1 MNDLFNTARLFG
13 HSLLDHERK
22 KGKITDE
29 VVKNVIQKI
38 KAIDIVPGE
47 KLDADLL
54 FDVLSAECSILK
66 GEMTELIS
74 EDVEPWL
81 NDEKANISFDLWN
94 RYKLYM
100 KDNDPSFPI
109 TDLDDFTD
117 KILDKCI
124 NPKKQGSWDRR
135 GMVVGHVQSG
145 KTSNYVGLIN
155 KATDAGYKVIIVIA
169 GTISSLRRQTQERI
183 DSGYIGRN
191 NSAFIRE
198 KENRVIGVGINRFNN
213 SQKPVPEIYGFTS
226 SYYKNGDEGDFSQSI
241 ANTLNIPIGKNPV
254 VFVIKK
260 NKSILENLIDWFSK
274 DDNAKFIDG
283 TPKLFNVPALIIDDE
298 ADAASV
304 NASRDINNI
313 KTINRLIRTL
323 LNVFDQNTFIGY
335 TATPY
340 ANLFISQEYDKDA
353 ITEIK
358 KKQYKIGEDLF
369 PRDFII
375 NIKAPSNY
383 IGAAK
388 IFGYEHANPE
398 QTKEPLDIFRP
409 IDSFN
414 GYDCENNPIYNGDYD
429 PPFFKTINK
438 DNKDNLPEFLP
449 PSLERAIKSFILTC
463 AIRRVRGQENK
474 HNSMLV
480 HVALLVKW
488 IDKVARL
495 VSEKTKV
502 YQDAIESEDE
512 TLYKELK
519 EIYETD
525 ILPTTRNVIEN
536 LDYTDIR
543 IKEHNWDDIK
553 KELKSAALKID
564 VRSVHGTRS
573 TTNLEYHNIQE
584 IDYGRYEKEGKS
596 LSVIAVG
603 GSRLSRGITLEGL
616 SVSYY
621 IRTTRMY
628 DSLMQMGR
636 WFGYRPGYVDLCRL
650 YTTNQIFEWFNHIT
664 MATEEMRNDFDE
676 MTATHQRP
684 KDFRLKVRNHHGLLT
699 ITSLNKLYF
708 SEDIE
713 ISFSG
718 ENPQTY
724 CLLRTKSAIENNFNA
739 LKKLINGIGFPSIEN
754 RKLLKGK
761 TRHLLYQNVEVDA
774 ICEFIDSYQIE
785 QPSINNATLSDYIKT
800 QAKNNS
806 IKEWSICIVGNTDE
820 KVFIDY
826 SGNTLQKDRVPNKEL
841 KIYEL
846 EYNGEVVKMGCSIR
860 NQLLGKRNSEKYL
873 ISKNQIDQT
882 GDRQV
887 DLSIQSKDYKEIKQR
902 RAIEKK
908 GLLLIYA
915 LDEIGTFFEEK
926 YGFPIIGYSIHFPKI
941 EDEEKVSYK
950 VTKKYLDFE
959 EELMF
964 DDDNHEI
971 ENE

>member
-1 MNDLFNTARLFG
+1 M
-13 HSLLDHERK
+13 SLLQSARAIAHTLLSLHQ
-22 KGKITDE
+22 GQITDE
-29 VVKNVIQKI
+29 VLLSVIE
-38 KAIDIVPGE
+38 KASAINIVEGQTFDKQE
-47 KLDADLL
+47 LFEILRADYS
-54 FDVLSAECSILK
+54 VGK
-66 GEMTELIS
+66 GEITILS
-74 EDVEPWL
+74 DNVEPWL
-81 NDEKANISFDLWN
+81 NDEKANINFELWN

-100 KDNDPSFPI
+100 SENDPSFPI
-109 TDLDDFTD
+109 NDLDDFTD
-117 KILDKCI
+117 KILDKCV
-124 NPKKQGSWDRR
+124 NPKKEGTWDRR

-191 NSAFIRE
+191 SSAFIRE
-198 KENRVIGVGINRFNN
+198 NQNRLIGVGKYK
-213 SQKPVPEIYGFTS
+213 SETDIYSLTS
-226 SYYKNGDEGDFSQSI
+226 SYYKSGDEGDFSQSV
-241 ANTLNIPIGKNPV
+241 ANRLNIPIGKNPV

-274 DDNAKFIDG
+274 NENIREVDG
-283 TPKLFNVPALIIDDE
+283 TPKLFDVPALIIDDE

-304 NASRDINNI
+304 NASRDINDI

-323 LNVFDQNTFIGY
+323 LNIFNQNTFIGY

-340 ANLFISQEYDKDA
+340 ANLFISQEYNEEQTTIVKNK
-353 ITEIK
+353 TY
-358 KKQYKIGEDLF
+358 QIGEDLF

-375 NIKAPSNY
+375 NLKAPTNY

-388 IFGYEHANPE
+388 IFGYENANPE
-398 QTKEPLDIFRP
+398 LTKEPLDIFRE
-409 IDSFN
+409 I
-414 GYDCENNPIYNGDYD
+414 GDYD
-429 PPFFKTINK
+429 PPFFRTINRE
-438 DNKDNLPEFLP
+438 NKDILPEYLP

-463 AIRRVRGQENK
+463 AIRRVRGHESK

-480 HVALLVKW
+480 HVALLVRW
-488 IDKVARL
+488 IDRVAYL
-495 VSEKTKV
+495 VNEKTKE
-502 YQDAIESEDE
+502 YKNAIQSEDA
-512 TLYKELK
+512 TLLNELK
-519 EIYETD
+519 ELYETD
-525 ILPTTRNVIEN
+525 FLPTTKNVLDN

-543 IKEHNWDDIK
+543 IKEHTWEEVK
-553 KELKSAALKID
+553 KELKNAVLKID

-573 TTNLEYHNIQE
+573 TTNLEYHNIEE
-584 IDYGRYEKEGKS
+584 IDYNRHENG

-676 MTATHQRP
+676 MTAIHQRP

-699 ITSLNKLYF
+699 ITSLNKMFF

-724 CLLRTKSAIENNFNA
+724 CLLKTKPAIESNFNA
-739 LKKLINGIGFPSIEN
+739 LKALISTIGFPTKEN
-754 RKLLKGK
+754 RIEYKGK
-761 TRHLLYQNVEVDA
+761 TRCLFYPNANIEALCN
-774 ICEFIDSYQIE
+774 FIDAYKIE

-800 QAKNNS
+800 QSKDNK
-806 IKEWSICIVGNTDE
+806 IKEWSICIISNTDE
-820 KVFIDY
+820 RVFIDY
-826 SGNTLQKDRVPNKEL
+826 KGKTPRNERKSNESLSTFELQHN
-841 KIYEL
+841 
-846 EYNGEVVKMGCSIR
+846 NEVVTMGCTVR
-860 NQLLGKRNSEKYL
+860 NQQMGRGSEYFL

-882 GDRQV
+882 ADRYF
-887 DLSIQSKDYKEIKQR
+887 DLSKDNDYSKMTYAEIKAQR
-902 RAIEKK
+902 KVEKK

-915 LDEIGTFFEEK
+915 LDERGTPNVNN
-926 YGFPIIGYSIHFPKI
+926 GIPIVGYSLHFPKI
-941 EDEEKVSYK
+941 DDEIKVSYTATINK
-950 VTKKYLDFE
+950 GFDE
-959 EELMF
+959 EVMD
-964 DDDNHEI
+964 DDDNPET

>member
-1 MNDLFNTARLFG
+1 M
-13 HSLLDHERK
+13 SLLQSARAIAHTLLQAHQ
-22 KGKITDE
+22 GQITDE
-29 VVKNVIQKI
+29 VLLTVIEKVS
-38 KAIDIVPGE
+38 AINIVEGQTYDKQE
-47 KLDADLL
+47 LFEILRAD
-54 FDVLSAECSILK
+54 FSIGK
-66 GEMTELIS
+66 GEITILS

-81 NDEKANISFDLWN
+81 NDEKANINPELWN

-100 KDNDPSFPI
+100 SKNDPSFPVN
-109 TDLDDFTD
+109 DLDDFTD
-117 KILDKCI
+117 KILDKCV

-155 KATDAGYKVIIVIA
+155 KATDAGYKVIIIIA

-191 NSAFIRE
+191 SSAFIRE
-198 KENRVIGVGINRFNN
+198 KENKIVGVGNYT
-213 SQKPVPEIYGFTS
+213 VGTDIYSLTS
-226 SYYKNGDEGDFSQSI
+226 AYYKSGDEGDFNQAI
-241 ANTLNIPIGKNPV
+241 AKRLNIPIGRNPV
-254 VFVIKK
+254 VLVIKK
-260 NKSILENLIDWFSK
+260 NKSILENLIDWFSN
-274 DDNAKFIDG
+274 DINAKVVDG
-283 TPKLFNVPALIIDDE
+283 TPKLFDVPALIIDDE

-304 NASRDINNI
+304 NASRDINDI

-323 LNVFDQNTFIGY
+323 LNIFNQNTFVGY

-340 ANLFISQEYDKDA
+340 ANLFISQEYNEENTTVVKNK
-353 ITEIK
+353 T
-358 KKQYKIGEDLF
+358 YKIGEDLF

-375 NIKAPSNY
+375 NIKAPTNY

-388 IFGYEHANPE
+388 IFGYENANPE
-398 QTKEPLDIFRP
+398 LTKEPLDIFRE
-409 IDSFN
+409 INDF
-414 GYDCENNPIYNGDYD
+414 D
-429 PPFFKTINK
+429 PPFFRTINRE
-438 DNKDNLPEFLP
+438 NKDILPEYLP

-463 AIRRVRGQENK
+463 AIRRVRGHENK

-480 HVALLVKW
+480 HVALLVRW
-488 IDKVARL
+488 IDRVAYL
-495 VSEKTKV
+495 VNEKTKE
-502 YQDAIESEDE
+502 YKDAIQSEDE
-512 TLYKELK
+512 TLINELQ

-525 ILPTTRNVIEN
+525 FLPTTQNVLEN

-543 IKEHNWDDIK
+543 IKPHTWEEVK
-553 KELKSAALKID
+553 KELKIAVLKID

-573 TTNLEYHNIQE
+573 TTNLEYHNIEE
-584 IDYGRYEKEGKS
+584 IDYNRHENG

-616 SVSYY
+616 SISYY

-724 CLLRTKSAIENNFNA
+724 CLLKTKSAIDNNFNV
-739 LKKLINGIGFPSIEN
+739 LKKLISTIGLPTKENRIEN
-754 RKLLKGK
+754 KGK
-761 TRHLLYQNVEVDA
+761 TRYLFYPNTNVDA
-774 ICEFIDSYQIE
+774 LCSFIDSFKIE

-800 QAKNNS
+800 QAKGNK
-806 IKEWSICIVGNTDE
+806 IKEWSICIVSNSDE
-820 KVFIDY
+820 RVFIDY
-826 SGNTLQKDRVPNKEL
+826 KGNTPRNERQANEDVSKYDLQHN
-841 KIYEL
+841 
-846 EYNGEVVKMGCSIR
+846 NEVITLSCSVR
-860 NQLLGKRNSEKYL
+860 NQQIGRGGEFYL

-882 GDRQV
+882 GDRYV
-887 DLSIQSKDYKEIKQR
+887 DLSKDKDYSKISYTEIKEQR
-902 RAIEKK
+902 KSEKK

-915 LDEIGTFFEEK
+915 LDERGTPNVK
-926 YGFPIIGYSIHFPKI
+926 NDIPIVGYSLHFPRI
-941 EDEEKVSYK
+941 EDETKVSY
-950 VTKKYLDFE
+950 TTTIKKDFDSE
-959 EELMF
+959 VMV
-964 DDDNHEI
+964 DDDNQET
-971 ENE
+971 E

>member
-1 MNDLFNTARLFG
+1 M
-13 HSLLDHERK
+13 SLLESARAIAHTLLQVHQE
-22 KGKITDE
+22 KITDE
-29 VVKNVIQKI
+29 LLLSII
-38 KAIDIVPGE
+38 EKASAINIVEGQTFDKQE
-47 KLDADLL
+47 LFEILRAD
-54 FDVLSAECSILK
+54 FSIGK
-66 GEMTELIS
+66 GEITILSDDI
-74 EDVEPWL
+74 EPWL
-81 NDEKANISFDLWN
+81 NNEKANINFELWN

-100 KDNDPSFPI
+100 SKSDPSFPVN
-109 TDLDDFTD
+109 DLDDFTD
-117 KILDKCI
+117 KILDKCV

-155 KATDAGYKVIIVIA
+155 KATDAGYKVIIIIA

-191 NSAFIRE
+191 SSAFIRE
-198 KENRVIGVGINRFNN
+198 KENKIVGVGNY
-213 SQKPVPEIYGFTS
+213 SVGTDIYSLTS
-226 SYYKNGDEGDFSQSI
+226 AYYKSNDEGDFSQSV
-241 ANTLNIPIGKNPV
+241 ANRLNIPIGKNPV

-274 DDNAKFIDG
+274 DVNAKVVDG
-283 TPKLFNVPALIIDDE
+283 TPILFDVPALIIDDE

-304 NASRDINNI
+304 NASRDINDI

-323 LNVFDQNTFIGY
+323 LNIFNQNTFVGY

-340 ANLFISQEYDKDA
+340 ANLFISQDYNEELTTTVKN
-353 ITEIK
+353 
-358 KKQYKIGEDLF
+358 KQYKIGEDLF

-375 NIKAPSNY
+375 NIKAPTNY

-388 IFGYEHANPE
+388 IFGYENANPE
-398 QTKEPLDIFRP
+398 LTKEPLDIFRV
-409 IDSFN
+409 ID
-414 GYDCENNPIYNGDYD
+414 DYD
-429 PPFFKTINK
+429 PPFLSKINRE
-438 DNKDNLPEFLP
+438 NKDNLPEYLP
-449 PSLERAIKSFILTC
+449 PSMERAIKSFILTC
-463 AIRRVRGQENK
+463 AIRRVRGHENK

-480 HVALLVKW
+480 HVALLVRW
-488 IDKVARL
+488 IDRVAYL
-495 VSEKTKV
+495 VNEKTKE
-502 YQDAIESEDE
+502 YKNAIQSEDQK
-512 TLYKELK
+512 LLNELK
-519 EIYETD
+519 ELYIAD
-525 ILPTTRNVIEN
+525 FLQTTGNVMEN

-543 IKEHNWDDIK
+543 IKQHTWEEVKN
-553 KELKSAALKID
+553 ELKNAVLKID

-573 TTNLEYHNIQE
+573 TTNLEYHNIEE
-584 IDYGRYEKEGKS
+584 IDYHRYENG

-684 KDFRLKVRNHHGLLT
+684 KDFRLKVRNHQGLLT

-724 CLLRTKSAIENNFNA
+724 CLLKTKQAIENNYKA
-739 LKKLINGIGFPSIEN
+739 LKTLIERIGFPSKEN

-761 TRHLLYQNVEVDA
+761 TRHLLYQNVEIDA

-785 QPSINNATLSDYIKT
+785 QPSINNATLSEYIRT

-806 IKEWSICIVGNTDE
+806 IVGWSICIVGNTDE
-820 KVFIDY
+820 KVFIDHKG
-826 SGNTLQKDRVPNKEL
+826 STLQKDREPNEEIKT
-841 KIYEL
+841 YDL
-846 EYNGEVVKMGCSIR
+846 EYNGEIISMGCSVR
-860 NQLLGKRNSEKYL
+860 NQQTQRGGNSYL

-882 GDRQV
+882 ADRQV
-887 DLSIQSKDYKEIKQR
+887 DLTIQNKDYKEIKKQR
-902 RAIEKK
+902 AVEKK
-908 GLLLIYA
+908 GLVLIYA
-915 LDEIGTFFEEK
+915 LDERGTFFEEK
-926 YGFPIIGYSIHFPKI
+926 FGLPIVGYSIHFPKI
-941 EDEEKVSYK
+941 QDEEKVSYK

-959 EELMF
+959 NELMD
-964 DDDNHEI
+964 DDDNPET
-971 ENE
+971 EVN

>member
-1 MNDLFNTARLFG
+1 M
-13 HSLLDHERK
+13 SLLQSARAIAHTLLQAHQ
-22 KGKITDE
+22 GQITDE
-29 VVKNVIQKI
+29 VLLTVIEKVS
-38 KAIDIVPGE
+38 AINIVEGQTYDKQE
-47 KLDADLL
+47 LFEILRAD
-54 FDVLSAECSILK
+54 FSIGK
-66 GEMTELIS
+66 GEITILS

-81 NDEKANISFDLWN
+81 NDEKANIHFELWN

-100 KDNDPSFPI
+100 AKNDPSFPVN
-109 TDLDDFTD
+109 DLDDFTD
-117 KILDKCI
+117 KILDKCV
-124 NPKKQGSWDRR
+124 NPKKSGSWDRR

-155 KATDAGYKVIIVIA
+155 KATDAGYKVIIIIA

-191 NSAFIRE
+191 SSAFIRE
-198 KENRVIGVGINRFNN
+198 KENKIVGVGNYT
-213 SQKPVPEIYGFTS
+213 VGTDIYSLTS
-226 SYYKNGDEGDFSQSI
+226 AYYKSGDEGDFSQAV
-241 ANTLNIPIGKNPV
+241 ANRLNIPIGKNPV

-274 DDNAKFIDG
+274 DVNAKVVDG
-283 TPKLFNVPALIIDDE
+283 TPKLFDVPALIIDDE

-304 NASRDINNI
+304 NASRDINDI

-323 LNVFDQNTFIGY
+323 LNIFNQNTFVGY

-340 ANLFISQEYDKDA
+340 ANLFISQEYNEENTTVVKNK
-353 ITEIK
+353 T
-358 KKQYKIGEDLF
+358 YKIGEDLF

-375 NIKAPSNY
+375 NIKAPTNY

-388 IFGYEHANPE
+388 IFGYENVNPE
-398 QTKEPLDIFRP
+398 LTKEPLDIFRE
-409 IDSFN
+409 INDF
-414 GYDCENNPIYNGDYD
+414 D
-429 PPFFKTINK
+429 PPFFRTINRE
-438 DNKDNLPEFLP
+438 NKDILPEYLP

-463 AIRRVRGQENK
+463 AIRRVRGHENK

-480 HVALLVKW
+480 HVALLVRW
-488 IDKVARL
+488 IDRVAYL
-495 VSEKTKV
+495 VNEKTKE
-502 YQDAIESEDE
+502 YKNAIQSEDE
-512 TLYKELK
+512 ALINELND
-519 EIYETD
+519 IYETD
-525 ILPTTRNVIEN
+525 FLPTTQNVLEN

-543 IKEHNWDDIK
+543 IKQHTWEEVKN
-553 KELKSAALKID
+553 ELKNAVLKID

-573 TTNLEYHNIQE
+573 TTNLEYHNIEE
-584 IDYGRYEKEGKS
+584 IDYNRHENG

-616 SVSYY
+616 SISYY

-724 CLLRTKSAIENNFNA
+724 CLLKTKSAIENNFNA
-739 LKKLINGIGFPSIEN
+739 LKKLISTIGFPTKENRIEN
-754 RKLLKGK
+754 KGK
-761 TRHLLYQNVEVDA
+761 TRYLFYPNTNVDA
-774 ICEFIDSYQIE
+774 LCSYIDSIKIE

-800 QAKNNS
+800 QAKGNK
-806 IKEWSICIVGNTDE
+806 IKEWSICIVSNSDE
-820 KVFIDY
+820 RVFIDY
-826 SGNTLQKDRVPNKEL
+826 KGKTPRNERQANEDVAKYDLQHNNEVITLS
-841 KIYEL
+841 
-846 EYNGEVVKMGCSIR
+846 CSVR
-860 NQLLGKRNSEKYL
+860 NQQIGRGGEFYL

-882 GDRQV
+882 GDRYI
-887 DLSIQSKDYKEIKQR
+887 DLSKDKDYSKMSYAEIKEQR
-902 RAIEKK
+902 KAEKK

-915 LDEIGTFFEEK
+915 LDERGTPNVK
-926 YGFPIIGYSIHFPKI
+926 NDIPIVGYSLHFPRI
-941 EDEEKVSYK
+941 EDETKVSY
-950 VTKKYLDFE
+950 TTTIKKDFDNE
-959 EELMF
+959 VMD
-964 DDDNHEI
+964 DDDNQET
-971 ENE
+971 E